1 MSLKSSMLLRKLTL
15 FATVWL
21 FAAPTVAQSWIEYLD
36 RVDLFG
42 INFPAAPE
50 VEEIDYLSSFDV
62 IFPARVHRVES
73 GRSTYVMTVVDYTD
87 AQRRH
92 AERPDRTGATN
103 GEWIKDL
110 RGSVAHAAWNIRKR
124 GGEVTYDAWSDIE
137 RVEGHQ
143 LQITNPDQSRLFVG
157 IYLHNSRLHII
168 EATVPGGWPPPM
180 HFQQSLRFFDEDG
193 TRVRYELDANGNT
206 TRTQSSYEFGDS
218 GAVVVERVAE

>member
-1 MSLKSSMLLRKLTL
+1 MPLAKLIL
-15 FATVWL
+15 ASTVW
-21 FAAPTVAQSWIEYLD
+21 FFSTAAAAQSWIEYLD

-42 INFPAAPE
+42 INFPAPPE
-50 VEEIDYLSSFDV
+50 VEEVEYLSSFDV

-73 GRSTYVMTVVDYTD
+73 GRSRYVMTLVDYTE

-92 AERPDRTGATN
+92 AERPDRTQATS

-137 RVEGHQ
+137 RIEGHQ
-143 LQITNPDQSRLFVG
+143 LQITNPDQSRTFAG

-168 EATVPGGWPPPM
+168 EATVPAGWPPPM
-180 HFQQSLRFFDEDG
+180 HFQQSLRFFDEEG
-193 TRVRYELDANGNT
+193 TRVRYDLDVNGNT
-206 TRTQSSYEFGDS
+206 TRTVSSYEFGDS